1 MKYYSELTK
10 KPYDTVEDLKK
21 AEAEVLASKEKED
34 AKKAERANEAKKV
47 QDAMNEAKKAYE
59 AAYAARKE
67 ANNKLNEFCKK
78 YGSYHATYRGLPDI
92 IDIIEYLF

>member
-1 MKYYSELTK
+1 MKYYSEITK
-10 KPYDTVEDLKK
+10 KPYDTVDDLKK
-21 AEAEVLASKEKED
+21 AEAEVAASKEAEN
-34 AKKAERANEAKKV
+34 AKKAARSKEAKEV
-47 QDAMNEAKKAYE
+47 EEAMNNAKNAYE